1 MCYDTDNLCEMQE
14 TFETYRKSSGLGSEA
29 RVVAALER
37 WGANRFEVP
46 LPQFADLLKEQL
58 MAPFFV
64 FQVFCV
70 GLWCLDD
77 YWCVTPERLGS
88 LVALLL
94 SRDVAHFCTSR
105 PPATAQAAT
114 SNGKGCP
121 SSRCTNLLSWMCART
136 ARYSYWACR

>member
-1 MCYDTDNLCEMQE
+1 M
-14 TFETYRKSSGLGSEA
+14 
-29 RVVAALER
+29 VAALER

-77 YWCVTPERLGS
+77 YWCTPPQCLGNFVSTAEVSGCSS
-88 LVALLL
+88 LEKKQQGACNPYSDSAAVE
-94 SRDVAHFCTSR
+94 
-105 PPATAQAAT
+105 PA
-114 SNGKGCP
+114 
-121 SSRCTNLLSWMCART
+121 
-136 ARYSYWACR
+136 